1 MEAKSVITRPSGGQ
15 SLHGPGF
22 YDIIGLAWSGRG
34 RITRVEV
41 STNAGAT
48 WTNAQLNE
56 PVLSKALTRFTF
68 PWSWDGKKA
77 VLQSRCVDET
87 GYVQPTREQLIAVRG
102 LHPGPDG
109 FNHYNG
115 IKQWF
120 VREDGYV
127 SHV

>member
-1 MEAKSVITRPSGGQ
+1 MHVDSAEVYRWRRPSTMRWC
-15 SLHGPGF
+15 SMV
-22 YDIIGLAWSGRG
+22 R
-34 RITRVEV
+34 
-41 STNAGAT
+41 
-48 WTNAQLNE
+48 TNAQLNE

-68 PWSWDGKKA
+68 PWSWDGKNA

-87 GYVQPTREQLIAVRG
+87 GYVQPTREQPIAMRG

-120 VREDGYV
+120 VRE
-127 SHV
+127 